1 MGKCAYTGNPIE
13 LSRLNGRKYNL
24 DHIYPQCMVKDDSVL
39 NNLVLVESEINDRKK
54 DIYPVPDWVR
64 EKGSSLW
71 KVLHEMHLMT
81 DEKYRRLIRVNPLT
95 DAERMDFINRQ
106 LVETR
111 QSSKVVASLLQEFY
125 PESEIVY
132 VKAGLVAEFRQE
144 LGLRKSRSVNDLH
157 HAKDAYLNIVAGN
170 LYHERFNRKWFRL
183 DSGYNVQMKRIMD
196 RVQMH
201 GETCFWHGQDDIER
215 IKKILA
221 KDAVHLTRYAF
232 FRKGGLF
239 DQQPLKKAPDLI
251 PLKKG
256 LPTEKYGGYRKPTA
270 SFYVLARFLVKK
282 KRELR
287 LIPINLLDAERSM
300 EDATYARQVVE
311 REIIRI
317 TGKTP
322 EHLELMLRGHPLKIN
337 TVFSLDGTRVTLAG
351 KSGGGKIVMVSPLV
365 SLHVGGKWE
374 SYIKAIESFFQKQKT
389 NADIRLDEAYDH
401 ISREENAA
409 LYQLLTDKMG
419 AWPFSNLPNN
429 QAGTLA
435 SGKERFLKLST
446 EEQIETL
453 KNILLLF
460 SSGAGGTDLSL
471 IGGSKK
477 SGVTALSSNLENWK
491 KNYQDVR
498 IVHTSASGLFE
509 NLSENLL
516 ELL

>member
-1 MGKCAYTGNPIE
+1 
-13 LSRLNGRKYNL
+13 
-24 DHIYPQCMVKDDSVL
+24 
-39 NNLVLVESEINDRKK
+39 
-54 DIYPVPDWVR
+54 
-64 EKGSSLW
+64 
-71 KVLHEMHLMT
+71 
-81 DEKYRRLIRVNPLT
+81 
-95 DAERMDFINRQ
+95 
-106 LVETR
+106 
-111 QSSKVVASLLQEFY
+111 
-125 PESEIVY
+125 
-132 VKAGLVAEFRQE
+132 
-144 LGLRKSRSVNDLH
+144 
-157 HAKDAYLNIVAGN
+157 
-170 LYHERFNRKWFRL
+170 
-183 DSGYNVQMKRIMD
+183 
-196 RVQMH
+196 
-201 GETCFWHGQDDIER
+201 
-215 IKKILA
+215 
-221 KDAVHLTRYAF
+221 
-232 FRKGGLF
+232 
-239 DQQPLKKAPDLI
+239 
-251 PLKKG
+251 
-256 LPTEKYGGYRKPTA
+256 
-270 SFYVLARFLVKK
+270 
-282 KRELR
+282 
-287 LIPINLLDAERSM
+287 
-300 EDATYARQVVE
+300 
-311 REIIRI
+311 
-317 TGKTP
+317 
-322 EHLELMLRGHPLKIN
+322 
-337 TVFSLDGTRVTLAG
+337 
-351 KSGGGKIVMVSPLV
+351 MVSPLV